1 MFRKYEGKKT
11 AALLTVLFTA
21 CMLIFIALLFFV
33 NQRVEMIDVSDC
45 DRNENGSVTYKIEET
60 GDYFNYIYVNG
71 YAYEP
76 GISIDSAVTIVL
88 AHDTD
93 TGAYYEL
100 PTENVERE
108 DITEERN
115 DGCNYDY
122 AGFKS
127 VAYKSKLPQH
137 YTICIL
143 YECNNEKILIDTT
156 EQ

>member
-1 MFRKYEGKKT
+1 MFRKYEGRKM
-11 AALLTVLFTA
+11 AALVAAVFSA
-21 CMLIFIALLFFV
+21 FVLIFIALLFWV
-33 NQRVEMIDVSDC
+33 NRRVEMVDVSKC
-45 DRNENGSVTYKIEET
+45 ARNDTGSVTYGIEEK

-76 GISIDSAVTIVL
+76 GVSIDSAVTKVL
-88 AHDTD
+88 VRDTD

-100 PTENVERE
+100 PTENVRRE

-127 VAYKSKLPQH
+127 VAYKSELPER

-143 YECNNEKILIDTT
+143 YECNNEKILI
-156 EQ
+156 EE

>member
-1 MFRKYEGKKT
+1 MFRKYEGRKM
-11 AALLTVLFTA
+11 AALVAAVFSA
-21 CMLIFIALLFFV
+21 FVLIFIALLFWV
-33 NQRVEMIDVSDC
+33 NRRVEMVDVSKC
-45 DRNENGSVTYKIEET
+45 ARNDTGSVTYGIEEK

-76 GISIDSAVTIVL
+76 GVSIDSAVTKVL
-88 AHDTD
+88 VRDTD

-100 PTENVERE
+100 PTENVRRE

-127 VAYKSKLPQH
+127 VAYKSELQER
-137 YTICIL
+137 YTICIF
-143 YECNNEKILIDTT
+143 YECNNEKILI
-156 EQ
+156 EE

>member
-1 MFRKYEGKKT
+1 MFRKYEGRKM
-11 AALLTVLFTA
+11 AALVAAVFSA
-21 CMLIFIALLFFV
+21 FVLIFIALLFWV
-33 NQRVEMIDVSDC
+33 NRRVEMVDVSKC
-45 DRNENGSVTYKIEET
+45 ARNDTGSVTYGIEER

-76 GISIDSAVTIVL
+76 GVSIDSAVTKVL
-88 AHDTD
+88 VRDTD

-100 PTENVERE
+100 PTENVRRE

-127 VAYKSKLPQH
+127 VAYKSELPER

-143 YECNNEKILIDTT
+143 YECNNEKILI
-156 EQ
+156 EE